1 MYFFDYLN
9 NELKKEEN
17 NIDKEKTIKRLESY
31 NELV

>member
-17 NIDKEKTIKRLESY
+17 NIDKEKTIKRLEAY